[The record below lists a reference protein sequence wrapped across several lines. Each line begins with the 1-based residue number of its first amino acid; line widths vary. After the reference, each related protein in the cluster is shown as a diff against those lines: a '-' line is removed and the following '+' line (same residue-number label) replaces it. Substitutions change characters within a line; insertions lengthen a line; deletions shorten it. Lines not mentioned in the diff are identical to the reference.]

1 MKTLITKT
9 LITGLLTI
17 FSIPLFAEDLAPT
30 VSIKRLSAESAIT
43 VAKAAMLECR
53 KQGYQATATVV
64 DKNGTVQ
71 AVIRDSL
78 APPVSIG
85 ISKAKAY
92 TAANFS
98 VDTSSME
105 ARQTTAVGQ
114 FDGVLMS
121 AGGVVINVAGTIYG
135 AVGVSG
141 APSGKT
147 DEACAK
153 AGVAA
158 IAEELEMAD

>member
-1 MKTLITKT
+1 
-9 LITGLLTI
+9 
-17 FSIPLFAEDLAPT
+17 
-30 VSIKRLSAESAIT
+30 
-43 VAKAAMLECR
+43 
-53 KQGYQATATVV
+53 
-64 DKNGTVQ
+64 
-71 AVIRDSL
+71 
-78 APPVSIG
+78 
-85 ISKAKAY
+85 
-92 TAANFS
+92 
-98 VDTSSME
+98 ME

-158 IAEELEMAD
+158 IVEELEMAD